1 MAKIAG
7 NVIVSNNPGEMLKIW
22 RKRLKIKQIV
32 LAGKMKI
39 SPSVLSDYESGRRYS
54 PGIIFIKRY
63 IEALVIIDKS
73 NNKTLNRLLKED
85 HSAILGIGEFK
96 KPVSAEKLKKIIN
109 IDCYLFS
116 SFEFTIG

>member
-1 MAKIAG
+1 MENADLDIVAKIAG
-7 NVIVSNNPGEMLKIW
+7 NVVISNNPGEMLKIW

-63 IEALVIIDKS
+63 IEAMVIVDK
-73 NNKTLNRLLKED
+73 
-85 HSAILGIGEFK
+85 
-96 KPVSAEKLKKIIN
+96 
-109 IDCYLFS
+109 
-116 SFEFTIG
+116 